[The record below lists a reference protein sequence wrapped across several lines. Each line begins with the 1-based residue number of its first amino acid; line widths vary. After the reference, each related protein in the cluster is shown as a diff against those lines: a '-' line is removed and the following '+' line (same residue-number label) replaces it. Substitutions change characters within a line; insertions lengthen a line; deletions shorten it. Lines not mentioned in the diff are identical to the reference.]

1 MTDFR
6 IVFVTHPDLAT
17 ASRLARVI
25 VEERL
30 CACAN
35 LIPAMQSIYMWKGRM
50 EESSEVLMIIK
61 THESRI
67 QELEKRLRQLH
78 PYEVFEFI
86 ALPVISG
93 HAQYLS
99 WVSETLDQDGQ
110 NL

>member
-17 ASRLARVI
+17 ATRLARII
-25 VEERL
+25 VEEKL

-35 LIPAMQSIYMWKGRM
+35 LIPTMQSIYMWKGNM

-61 THESRI
+61 TQEARLE
-67 QELEKRLRQLH
+67 ELEKRLRELH

-86 ALPVISG
+86 ALPVSSG
-93 HAQYLS
+93 HAQYLN
-99 WVSETLDQDGQ
+99 WVTETIRQDG
-110 NL
+110 